1 MGRAQRSH
9 KNKRKTK
16 TKEPKEKTKRKNKK
30 KKQNKLNSRRTNAAK
45 LFPDNLGRFRVRFGP
60 NVSS

>member
-16 TKEPKEKTKRKNKK
+16 TKEQKTKRKNKK